1 MSEETPLTPAV
12 EARFQALAACVDNET
27 WSNLIGHT
35 SDRLL
40 KRLAIIGV
48 MADVDLAQ
56 LEQAREVVGEALV
69 DYTNVALTCVAQGEI
84 GPEPRA

>member
-1 MSEETPLTPAV
+1 MSEDTPLTPAV
-12 EARFQALAACVDNET
+12 EARFQALAACVDNDT
-27 WSNLIGHT
+27 WSKLIGHT
-35 SDRLL
+35 AERLL

-48 MADVDLAQ
+48 MADVDMAQ

-84 GPEPRA
+84 GPEPTP